1 MTISIVCSALLAAL
15 VFVLGANVTRMRVVT
30 AKAAGSQ
37 QPSDPADR
45 LLIAIRAHGNAT
57 EYIPVLIVL
66 FLLVGFRSPAWPAAI
81 LIIVATALGCCTPFG
96 MLGSRSLAVPN
107 RLREAG
113 AGFTYLAGL
122 ALAVTA
128 ATTL

>member
-1 MTISIVCSALLAAL
+1 MTIAIICSALLAAL
-15 VFVLGANVTRMRVVT
+15 VFVLGANVTRMRIVT
-30 AKAAGSQ
+30 AKVGGSQ
-37 QPSDPADR
+37 QSQDPADR

-57 EYIPVLIVL
+57 EYVPVLIVL
-66 FLLVGFRSPAWPAAI
+66 FLLVGFRSPGWLAAI
-81 LIIVATALGCCTPFG
+81 LIILATVARLVHALG
-96 MLGSRSLAVPN
+96 MLVSRSLAKPN
-107 RLREAG
+107 LLREAG